1 MTDIIVFLSLQ
12 TGGGLAVGT
21 VLLIGNTLT
30 CNKQAT
36 ETPSKQKGHIKWIK
50 YFLTVMNPLL
60 KLAVWALHKT
70 VRYQLSQLSQLLVR
84 LCCYPH

>member
-36 ETPSKQKGHIKWIK
+36 ETPSKQKGHIK
-50 YFLTVMNPLL
+50 
-60 KLAVWALHKT
+60 
-70 VRYQLSQLSQLLVR
+70 
-84 LCCYPH
+84 